1 MVLCS
6 WHAVVLLR
14 RPPVARRAAPSGAM
28 QRQMGS
34 GQHLGPVVGTLDAGV
49 HGVPLLGKLHR
60 HSRKHHTH
68 PSLGRALLLARA
80 ASDGPTR
87 PYCVSPEARTPPAQH
102 AAPRPAAV
110 HAAAATGGTV
120 PRHSRAGRAQHRSL
134 RARAARQGRA
144 RRRTLAGVRARPG
157 RSGIREALT
166 AKRLVNAG
174 RSMARCR
181 RDTGGFQTI
190 VDRQISGEMCEE

>member
-87 PYCVSPEARTPPAQH
+87 PYCVSPEARTPPAEH

-110 HAAAATGGTV
+110 SRRSGHGRDCPPAQQRRAGATPLAQGASRAAGTGPQT
-120 PRHSRAGRAQHRSL
+120 HSRGGAG
-134 RARAARQGRA
+134 AA
-144 RRRTLAGVRARPG
+144 G